1 MSEREE
7 AFAEVDEPERCEGCD
22 QPIPDDGDKFRDDD
36 DVLLCADCMNEL
48 RNDVLAMHPP
58 KPE

>member
-1 MSEREE
+1 VSEREE

-22 QPIPDDGDKFRDDD
+22 QMIPDDGDKHYDDD
-36 DVLLCADCMNEL
+36 DVLLCVDCMNEL
-48 RNDVLAMHPP
+48 RADVAAMHQP